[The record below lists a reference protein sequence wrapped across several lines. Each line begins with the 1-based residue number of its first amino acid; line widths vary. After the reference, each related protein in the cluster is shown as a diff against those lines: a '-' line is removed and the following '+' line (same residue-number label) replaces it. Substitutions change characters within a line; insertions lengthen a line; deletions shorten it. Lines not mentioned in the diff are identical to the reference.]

1 MKKTAGIFLALVLFC
16 MGGIT
21 VLAESG
27 LYKTAG
33 DLYQAWCDGSA
44 EMPDYL
50 CGVWSSDGG
59 SENLTFGIQNTDEG
73 NLGKQEILEM
83 IEDDSS
89 VSFEYQK
96 YSESYLNQIQD
107 EIFPYFEKNLGL
119 VSSGVYV
126 MENHVGIE
134 IHKDRKNDD
143 ATKQMI
149 KELEAKYGDA
159 VAITYADGYV
169 VATTEQLLTAP
180 SDNNASSLTGAII
193 AVALAIVLA
202 AILFFAIKSKS
213 QTLVTNTGTT
223 VSSSAYSS
231 ADIEK
236 MAAQNEDFPSQ
247 LDEKISSFIDS
258 Q

>member
-1 MKKTAGIFLALVLFC
+1 MKKTAGILLMLILFC

-21 VLAESG
+21 VLAESAI
-27 LYKTAG
+27 YKTAG

-44 EMPDYL
+44 QMPDYL

-73 NLGKQEILEM
+73 NLGKQEILDLV
-83 IEDDSS
+83 EDDSS
-89 VSFEYQK
+89 VSFVYQK

-107 EIFPYFEKNLGL
+107 EIFPYFEKDLGL

-134 IHKDRKNDD
+134 IHKGRKNDD

-159 VAITYADGYV
+159 ISITYAEGYV
-169 VATTEQLLTAP
+169 VATTDQLSTGP
-180 SDNNASSLTGAII
+180 SSVGISLLNGVLI
-193 AVALAIVLA
+193 ALALALVLA
-202 AILFFAIKSKS
+202 VILFFAIKSKT
-213 QTLVTNTGTT
+213 QTLVTNTGAT

-231 ADIEK
+231 ADVEK
-236 MAAQNEDFPSQ
+236 MAAQSEDFPSQ

-258 Q
+258 H